1 MTHGVSSPARPLAN
15 HDREQNAPP
24 KTKYIEHILVATHS
38 GEAGVG
44 EVIRA
49 LQYRLRDST
58 WTIVFK
64 GLITVHLMIREGS
77 PDVTL
82 AFLAK
87 SRNSL
92 FVGNFTDGESRSI
105 FFARTCTDPGPTN
118 SAHPGPKHPPLRSVS
133 DRTRTLIS
141 RDQDRLGSRPRDHP
155 RETISGQGIVA
166 ANRIHPA
173 PVDGVAEM

>member
-1 MTHGVSSPARPLAN
+1 MTHGLSSPARPLAN
-15 HDREQNAPP
+15 HNREQNAPP

-92 FVGNFTDGESRSI
+92 FVGNFTDGESRPIS
-105 FFARTCTDPGPTN
+105 FPGTCTDPGSMD
-118 SAHPGPKHPPLRSVS
+118 SAHAGPKHPPLRSIF
-133 DRTRTLIS
+133 DGTRTLVP
-141 RDQDRLGSRPRDHP
+141 RDQNRLGSRPRNHP
-155 RETISGQGIVA
+155 RETVRGQGIIA
-166 ANRIHPA
+166 AN
-173 PVDGVAEM
+173 